1 MFSIVGWFLF
11 RVARCVGLRMG
22 YQVPG
27 SPAFP
32 QPHCLLWGGSCGGHS
47 PPQVVACACCL
58 PAPPFEQMYI
68 YFYSNG
74 KSN

>member
-11 RVARCVGLRMG
+11 LVARCVGLRMG
-22 YQVPG
+22 YQLPC

-32 QPHCLLWGGSCGGHS
+32 QPHCLLWGGSCGGH
-47 PPQVVACACCL
+47 PPQVACACCL
-58 PAPPFEQMYI
+58 PAPSFEQMYI